1 MMSILRLDEFFCQ
14 LISAVLPRFQ
24 LAGKEVQGGAIGF
37 FTERGVKRMAT
48 SCCDDNKLM
57 LTLC

>member
-37 FTERGVKRMAT
+37 FTERGVKK
-48 SCCDDNKLM
+48 DGHIL
-57 LTLC
+57 L